1 MNKNLYLKELRR
13 NRKNLMI
20 WSGIVI
26 GFTLMV
32 LSIFPFMKEMGEDM
46 AALIQS
52 MPAELSKAMGMDAET
67 WKNIMGFYSTYYGI
81 YIIVLVSIFTTSTA
95 TGIISKEEKDGTSE
109 FLLTKPISRGTV
121 VKSKLAALYT
131 LALIIYTIQTIVAVI
146 GVLTFGEGSVDWGA
160 FYTLH
165 FGGFILV
172 MFFTA
177 IGVILS
183 MYLKPKKN
191 FMGIVV
197 GLTFGMY
204 FLEAISKATDATH
217 WIGYI
222 SPFHYLDFN
231 VSGGD
236 YEINYISGIV
246 LLALGSAALYW
257 SNKVYLKKDI
267 AG

>member
-1 MNKNLYLKELRR
+1 MNKNLYLKELKR
-13 NRKNLMI
+13 NRKNLII
-20 WSGIVI
+20 WSSIVI

-46 AALIQS
+46 GALLDS
-52 MPAELSKAMGMDAET
+52 MPVELQKAMGMDAET

-81 YIIVLVSIFTTSTA
+81 YIVVLVSIYTTSTG
-95 TGIISKEEKDGTSE
+95 TGIISKEEKDRTAE
-109 FLLTKPISRGTV
+109 FLLTKPLSRQTI
-121 VKSKLAALYT
+121 VKTKLAALFT
-131 LALIIYTIQTIVAVI
+131 LAVIIYVIQTLVAIVGVI
-146 GVLTFGEGSVDWGA
+146 AFGEGSIDWGA

-172 MFFTA
+172 LFFTA
-177 IGVILS
+177 IGVLLS

-204 FLEAISKATDATH
+204 FLEAISKATEATN
-217 WIGYI
+217 WIGYF

-231 VSGGD
+231 VSGGN
-236 YEINYISGIV
+236 YEVNYISGIV
-246 LLALGSAALYW
+246 MLALGALALLW